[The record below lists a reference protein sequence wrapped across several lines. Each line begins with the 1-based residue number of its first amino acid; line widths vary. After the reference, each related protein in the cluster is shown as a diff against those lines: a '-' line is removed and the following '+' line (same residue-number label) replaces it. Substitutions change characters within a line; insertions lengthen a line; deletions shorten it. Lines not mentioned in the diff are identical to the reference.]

1 MKMKTKYFFVL
12 MVAVL
17 MGTQVMNA
25 QNEPNKKSDK
35 RMRPRMTME
44 QVANIHAAKIVN
56 DLGLDDKTAARFT
69 DVYKKY
75 LKELDGVRKEYAA
88 DLKVRGKVE
97 KDKEGTGFKMK
108 TPTDEEVDKMMRD
121 RFKQSRKMLE
131 VREKYY
137 DEFRKFLSPKQVQ
150 KVYDHGQMNRGMFHQ
165 EMTRRAGMKHE
176 RGGGHP
182 HQGRQAQQK

>member
-25 QNEPNKKSDK
+25 QNETNKRTDK

-44 QVANIHAAKIVN
+44 QLADKQAAKIVT

-75 LKELDGVRKEYAA
+75 MKELDGVRKEFPLYGV
-88 DLKVRGKVE
+88 KG
-97 KDKEGTGFKMK
+97 MK
-108 TPTDEEVDKMMRD
+108 AKAQASIPTDEEVDKMMRD

-150 KVYDHGQMNRGMFHQ
+150 KVYDHGQMNRNLFHI
-165 EMTRRAGMKHE
+165 EMNRRAGMKHE

-182 HQGRQAQQK
+182 HQGRAAQQK

>member
-25 QNEPNKKSDK
+25 QNEQNK
-35 RMRPRMTME
+35 RAERRARPRMTME
-44 QVANIHAAKIVN
+44 QVANMQAAKIVN
-56 DLGLDDKTAARFT
+56 DLGLDDKTAAKFT

-75 LKELDGVRKEYAA
+75 MKELDDVRKEFPLYGV
-88 DLKVRGKVE
+88 KG
-97 KDKEGTGFKMK
+97 MK
-108 TPTDEEVDKMMRD
+108 TKAQASIPTDEEVNKMMRD

-150 KVYDHGQMNRGMFHQ
+150 KVYDHGQMNRNLFHK
-165 EMTRRAGMKHE
+165 EMNRRAGMKHE